1 MYTLKIQNNRSE
13 IYELTNHLD
22 EFTVESITGLDY
34 PQNGIHISTA
44 GTQDGGKFN
53 SAHLECR
60 NIVITVG
67 LTGGNIEEK
76 RHKLYR
82 IFPIKSRIRLFFR
95 DKARNLFADGHIE
108 NVSIPQFVKREVAQI
123 SIICPNPYWQDMNTI
138 TARTSYSLA
147 EFRFPFDLPE
157 NGETVSVQY
166 DHPVCRLMNRGDAEI
181 GFTGEIRIESDSEPS
196 LEISQKQY
204 SPEASL
210 QSRVYIPF
218 PVSWYP
224 DGDRYLKIYVNGTHK
239 TSGFEHHFVT
249 YANSERDLLLIFN
262 SDNKLHIGDT
272 VKAETCEIY
281 QGRADR
287 QYDSGWMSWSNFRTD
302 YHGPFTFLVPAWYA
316 GSTAPTITLSGAKL
330 LNWEVDPGT
339 IHDVPPT
346 RWSWEIV
353 EDGGDQFI
361 AVTYT
366 GYNMYDD
373 NETVLCVIL
382 DGDEVIEKERVIHS
396 RSVTVSYP
404 QRLLLSPAAIR
415 YDAEKD
421 LMRIYANGEKLTG
434 WTIESAQSSG
444 GSDLICIWF
453 AARLEY
459 MTTVQIVSSIAGDDI
474 RDYTD
479 AQVDA
484 GMLIV
489 NDLEI
494 ANRSTGEYL
503 MLAGV
508 QLRPGDVIFLSTVP
522 GDLHV
527 EVTESDWM
535 EPGTS
540 LLYAAYKNGTFF
552 KIQPGE
558 NILEIT
564 AETNVDFVS
573 AKFQARQIFGGV

>member
-1 MYTLKIQNNRSE
+1 MYTLKIQNNRNE

-22 EFTVESITGLDY
+22 EFSVESITGLDY
-34 PQNGIHISTA
+34 PQNGINISTA

-67 LTGGNIEEK
+67 LMGANIEEK

-82 IFPIKSRIRLFFR
+82 IFPIKSSIRLFFR

-123 SIICPNPYWQDMNTI
+123 SILCPIPYWQDMNTI

-147 EFRFPFDLPE
+147 EFRFPFGFPE
-157 NGETVSVQY
+157 EGEVVSVQY
-166 DHPVCRLMNRGDAEI
+166 NHPVCRLINRGDTDI
-181 GFTGEIRIESDSEPS
+181 GFTAEIRIESDREPT
-196 LEISQKQY
+196 LEMYQKQY
-204 SPEASL
+204 IPESSL
-210 QSRVYIPF
+210 QSRIYIPF

-224 DGDRYLKIYVNGTHK
+224 DGDRYLKIYVDGIHK
-239 TSGFEHHFVT
+239 ASGFTQYFIT
-249 YANSERDLLLIFN
+249 YANRERDLLLVFD
-262 SDNKLHIGDT
+262 SSVKLHLGDT
-272 VKAETCEIY
+272 VKAETCETY
-281 QGRADR
+281 QGRAER
-287 QYDSGWMSWSNFRTD
+287 QYETDWQPYTSFQPDAFQFAVPSWYDT
-302 YHGPFTFLVPAWYA
+302 
-316 GSTAPTITLSGAKL
+316 STATSVTLMGARKE
-330 LNWEVDPGT
+330 NFEIVPESIHEVDSEK
-339 IHDVPPT
+339 
-346 RWSWEIV
+346 WNWEIV
-353 EDGGDQFI
+353 EIDGTRYI
-361 AVTYT
+361 SVTYT
-366 GYNMYDD
+366 GSHPQW
-373 NETVLCVIL
+373 ETFLNVIVT
-382 DGDEVIEKERVIHS
+382 GDEEVTKERVIHS

-404 QRLLLSPAAIR
+404 QRLLLSPATIG
-415 YDAEKD
+415 YDASKD
-421 LMRIYANGEKLTG
+421 LMRIYANGEKLTD
-434 WTIESAQSSG
+434 WTKEMVQV
-444 GSDLICIWF
+444 SDNPDLLCIWF
-453 AARLEY
+453 TYPLEY

-484 GMLIV
+484 GMLLV

-508 QLRPGDVIFLSTVP
+508 QLHPGDVIFLSTVP

-527 EVTESDWM
+527 EVTESTWM

-564 AETNVDFVS
+564 AETNVEFVS
-573 AKFQARQIFGGV
+573 AKFQARQLFGGV